1 MHNKKQLAM
10 KWVKTV
16 IVAIFA
22 LLFLFPLLWMISSSL
37 KGTKD
42 VFSSP
47 FHWIPDPVKWDNY
60 KTVWTSKDLP
70 LLRVFGNS
78 LFIAVIGTVGQLLFA
93 SMAAYAFA
101 RINFKG
107 KDVVFMLFLSSMMI
121 PTQVTIIPRFM
132 MFKSLGLYNT
142 PWALI
147 LPGLF
152 SAATIFFL
160 RQAHK
165 GLPNELIDAAKVD
178 GANHFTIFSTIM
190 VPLTIPSMV
199 SMFILAFISSW
210 NDYLSPLIFLVKPKM
225 YVISQA
231 IRWYMLDEGQRYEL
245 TMATA
250 TSSIVPIVIIFLF
263 SQKYFIEGIARSGMK
278 E

>member
-1 MHNKKQLAM
+1 M

-107 KDVVFMLFLSSMMI
+107 KDVVFTLFLSSMMI